1 LFCFALP
8 QDLSLLEH
16 QASQL
21 MREAMD
27 AAALSTAG
35 GAGVACKGAATHSSV
50 GTQAAMRSSRKN
62 NTGGHQGAAIGA
74 LSR

>member
-1 LFCFALP
+1 
-8 QDLSLLEH
+8 
-16 QASQL
+16 